1 MLAHQESQIITILQ
15 HIKAP
20 GAQEI
25 GLSPG
30 RVTASKSHLR
40 FYLYRRNT
48 LKVLKY
54 INDASTHNTSEL
66 EHRVQQ
72 LTELARALASEIETL
87 QTALASDRN
96 LDKSIVLDEEGI
108 DFYREV
114 ERYEIELIES
124 ALAKCGGNQTQAA
137 RLLRMKSTT
146 LNAKMKHY
154 GINPVRSIEL
164 SRPAHP

>member
-1 MLAHQESQIITILQ
+1 M
-15 HIKAP
+15 
-20 GAQEI
+20 
-25 GLSPG
+25 
-30 RVTASKSHLR
+30 
-40 FYLYRRNT
+40 
-48 LKVLKY
+48 KVLKY

-96 LDKSIVLDEEGI
+96 FDKSIVLDEEGI

-164 SRPAHP
+164 PRPAHP